1 MKEYVGKLMGK
12 GLRIGIV
19 VSRFNEL
26 ITKNLL
32 SGAIDGLQRHGVDPK
47 DIAVAWVPG
56 AFDIPVAA
64 KVMAF
69 SGKYD
74 ALICLGAV
82 IRGATPH
89 FDFISGQAT
98 NGIGRVSYES
108 GIPVI
113 FEVLTT
119 NTVEE
124 ALERAGS
131 KSGNK
136 GFDGALCAIEMAD
149 LLRQIS

>member
-1 MKEYVGKLMGK
+1 MKEFNGKLQGK

-32 SGAIDGLQRHGVDPK
+32 SGALDGLQRHGVDDK

-56 AFDIPVAA
+56 AFDIPLVA
-64 KVMAF
+64 KQMAF

-74 ALICLGAV
+74 AVICLGAV
-82 IRGATPH
+82 IRGSTPH

-98 NGIGRVSYES
+98 NGIGRVAYES

-119 NTVEE
+119 NNVEE

-136 GFDGALCAIEMAD
+136 GFDGAMCAIEMAN
-149 LLRQIS
+149 LLRQL